1 MEFIEYENKNQAGP
15 SPKYFRSHAH
25 APQASGAKSSRSL
38 NPKFKDIR
46 IFSLPNFLPFKMS
59 SEPTFQLFTSLR
71 YDPLLLQS
79 LQNTQSWP
87 LSSPSPCPF
96 YILPYHRDRLLHA
109 AIRFNWSNAISAISG
124 PSGFQNL
131 LDTLTKAIDTNS
143 VAPLRVRIV
152 LNHEGKLS
160 VESAPVPSV
169 PLSNLFPG
177 RLPPP
182 ESASVEKPKIS
193 PLTGGALELGNSDF
207 LPSDPIKASP
217 PWSIIPDPERTDPSP
232 YTSFKTTSREM
243 YTSARE
249 RAQIPTFSSPK
260 EALLI
265 SSRNEEIMEGTLTT
279 PFFYRDGKWVT
290 PSENSGG
297 QIGTTRRWG
306 LKNGICEQATIPL
319 SSLIENEECWVSN
332 GVRGFTWGK
341 IQLSP

>member
-1 MEFIEYENKNQAGP
+1 MNFKYLGP
-15 SPKYFRSHAH
+15 HREVTEEEILEEPS
-25 APQASGAKSSRSL
+25 KSSL
-38 NPKFKDIR
+38 NSKIEDTKVL
-46 IFSLPNFLPFKMS
+46 SLPRFLPFKMS

-79 LQNTQSWP
+79 PQNIQSWP

-109 AIRFNWSNAISAISG
+109 AHRFNWPNAIFAISG

-131 LDTLTKAIDTNS
+131 LDTLTKNIDTNS
-143 VAPLRVRIV
+143 ATPLRVRVV
-152 LNHEGKLS
+152 LNYEGTLTT
-160 VESAPVPSV
+160 ESAPVPPV

-182 ESASVEKPKIS
+182 ESVNAQI
-193 PLTGGALELGNSDF
+193 PLHTHL
-207 LPSDPIKASP
+207 
-217 PWSIIPDPERTDPSP
+217 
-232 YTSFKTTSREM
+232 FKTTSRDM

-249 RAQIPTFSSPK
+249 RAQIPTFSSPI

-265 SSRNEEIMEGTLTT
+265 SSKNEEIMEGTLTT
-279 PFFYRDGKWVT
+279 PFLYRDGKWVT

-319 SSLIENEECWVSN
+319 SSLTEGEECWISN

-341 IQLSP
+341 IQLLP